1 MSREFRRV
9 GVVGLGT
16 MGAGIAEVLAR
27 GGIEVVGVELD
38 ERALERG
45 RAHIE
50 KSTSRAV
57 SRGKLTEEAKDQILA
72 RVSFAST
79 IDGLAGTG
87 LVIEAVPE
95 RLELKRDVVGAIDRA
110 CPPETV
116 IATNTSSLPVT
127 EVATATGRPSRVV
140 GVHFFNPAPV
150 MKLVEIVHTVVT
162 EPEVTS
168 GVEKLV
174 RSLGK
179 RPVRCGDRAGFIANH
194 LLFGYL
200 NQAAAMYE
208 SGQASR
214 EDIDAAMRLGADLPM
229 GPLTLLDLIG
239 VDTAYE
245 VCEAL
250 FAEFRDRRYA
260 PAPAITQMVTAGLLG
275 RKSGRGFYTYEAPG
289 SATVVPD
296 SLTPPGRDAEPRAER
311 VESIGVVGAGELA
324 TGVVESCAR
333 AGYDVTFVARGEEQ
347 ASALVSSVERAL
359 EEHVSRGKL
368 DELGKK
374 AALQRVHPSQDL
386 ADLGGCGL
394 IAEAADEDL
403 ETKRSLFAELGGVA
417 PPGAVLATMTSSI
430 PVIDMAVASN
440 RPGDVVGMHVLT
452 SNPATKVIEVVE
464 TVLTSPHTAAVAREV
479 CHRFARTPVRCGDR
493 AGFITG
499 ALLFPYLND
508 AVAMLENGYA
518 SADDID
524 AAMKLGCGYPMGP
537 LEMLDAIGLDR
548 VLAVQRAIYREA
560 REPGLAPSPLLERL
574 VTAGYLG
581 RRSGWGVRDYA
592 QA

>member
-79 IDGLAGTG
+79 IDGLAGTD

-179 RPVRCGDRAGFIANH
+179 RPVRCGDRAGFI
-194 LLFGYL
+194 
-200 NQAAAMYE
+200 
-208 SGQASR
+208 
-214 EDIDAAMRLGADLPM
+214 
-229 GPLTLLDLIG
+229 
-239 VDTAYE
+239 
-245 VCEAL
+245 
-250 FAEFRDRRYA
+250 
-260 PAPAITQMVTAGLLG
+260 
-275 RKSGRGFYTYEAPG
+275 
-289 SATVVPD
+289 
-296 SLTPPGRDAEPRAER
+296 
-311 VESIGVVGAGELA
+311 
-324 TGVVESCAR
+324 
-333 AGYDVTFVARGEEQ
+333 
-347 ASALVSSVERAL
+347 
-359 EEHVSRGKL
+359 
-368 DELGKK
+368 
-374 AALQRVHPSQDL
+374 
-386 ADLGGCGL
+386 
-394 IAEAADEDL
+394 
-403 ETKRSLFAELGGVA
+403 
-417 PPGAVLATMTSSI
+417 
-430 PVIDMAVASN
+430 
-440 RPGDVVGMHVLT
+440 
-452 SNPATKVIEVVE
+452 
-464 TVLTSPHTAAVAREV
+464 
-479 CHRFARTPVRCGDR
+479 
-493 AGFITG
+493 TG

-548 VLAVQRAIYREA
+548 VLAVQRAIYREV